1 MLNFARKCD
10 KLQEGENIF
19 HRARYPN
26 FPLPP
31 HQAPNGRHDEIS
43 SVSDFEFDVC
53 GIMNR
58 IICEMRTDFNKFPK
72 IKGEDFVT

>member
-10 KLQEGENIF
+10 KLPGGKIF
-19 HRARYPN
+19 SIELDTRTFPSPAHR
-26 FPLPP
+26 
-31 HQAPNGRHDEIS
+31 PNGRHDEIS